1 MQMSFYEAI
10 LPYAEH
16 PINKQLLLDIL
27 KDYKRPHDKIDELV
41 KKQLL
46 VQVKRGLYIPGP
58 KLNIATPEPFL
69 IANHLYGPSYVS
81 LDSALSHWGLIPE
94 RVYEISSVTTN
105 LSKKFTTAAGRFSY
119 VNMKLPYYSFGIKQV
134 MLTKKQTV
142 LMASP
147 EKALWDKIIYTSGIL
162 LRSVKQTTELLIE
175 DFRIDK
181 QALRNLDS
189 ATMNSWMTKA
199 PKQTSLPILVKTLQ
213 SL

>member
-1 MQMSFYEAI
+1 MSFYEAI
-10 LPYAEH
+10 LPYAEQ

-58 KLNIATPEPFL
+58 KLNIARPEPFL
-69 IANHLYGPSYVS
+69 IANHLYGPSYIS

-105 LSKKFTTAAGRFSY
+105 ISKNYKTAAGRFSY
-119 VNMKLPYYSFGIKQV
+119 INMKLPYYSFGIKQV

-142 LMASP
+142 LMASQ
-147 EKALWDKIIYTSGIL
+147 EKALCDKIIYSSGIL
-162 LRSVKQTTELLIE
+162 LRSVKQTAELLIE

-189 ATMNSWMTKA
+189 ATMSSWMNKA
-199 PKQTSLPILVKTLQ
+199 PKQTSLLILVKTLQ